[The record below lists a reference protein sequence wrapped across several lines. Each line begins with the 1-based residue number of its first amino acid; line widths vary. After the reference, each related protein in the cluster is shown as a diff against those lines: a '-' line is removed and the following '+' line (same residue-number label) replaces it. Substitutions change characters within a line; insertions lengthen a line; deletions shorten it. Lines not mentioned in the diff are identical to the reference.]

1 MEKQSYFFIGS
12 ECQLGDLKLEKF
24 GTEVKLDA
32 AAALNALEG
41 GAQLCP
47 QKDFNFTEQEV
58 SLYPYPAFRAS
69 APEAF
74 QVKFRA
80 AQAAVAAHL
89 EELKKGQ
96 PNG

>member
-69 APEAF
+69 APEVF

-80 AQAAVAAHL
+80 AMAAVVAHL

-96 PNG
+96 SNE

>member
-1 MEKQSYFFIGS
+1 MEKQLYHFIGS

-24 GTEVKLDA
+24 GTEVKLDT

-80 AQAAVAAHL
+80 ALAAVVAHL
-89 EELKKGQ
+89 EELRKGQ
-96 PNG
+96 PNE